1 MEAVLLCLHFN
12 RHLNGFQTRNPVG
25 KHVSNALHMQRIRF
39 RFWILW
45 TYVAVRRLSAVWD

>member
-1 MEAVLLCLHFN
+1 MLCLHFN
-12 RHLNGFQTRNPVG
+12 WHLNGFRTRNPVE

-45 TYVAVRRLSAVWD
+45 TYVAIHRLSAVRD